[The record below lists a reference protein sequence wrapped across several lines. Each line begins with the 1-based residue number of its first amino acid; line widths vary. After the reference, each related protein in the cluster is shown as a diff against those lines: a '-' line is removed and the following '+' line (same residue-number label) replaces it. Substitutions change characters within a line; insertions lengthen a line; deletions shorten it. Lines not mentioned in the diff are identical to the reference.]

1 MQPHDPRSS
10 SSEET
15 SLTIG
20 EKLEKGLAFI
30 LKAGYLILFIAS
42 LPYIAFPGIM
52 ILFDSHNALTTFTAL
67 LMLAIPA
74 SLFIGFYL
82 IHKKSPGEYLG
93 QSLLYAMVP
102 AATIGLA
109 CGIIYICFSVIFK
122 A

>member
-1 MQPHDPRSS
+1 MQPQDTKSS

-15 SLTIG
+15 SLAMG

-30 LKAGYLILFIAS
+30 LKAGYLILFTAS

-52 ILFDSHNALTTFTAL
+52 ILFDSHSALASFTAL
-67 LMLAIPA
+67 LMLTIPA
-74 SLFIGFYL
+74 SLFMGFYL

-102 AATIGLA
+102 VATIGLA
-109 CGIIYICFSVIFK
+109 CGIIYICFSAIFK